1 MIGAFTTFFYCNII
15 RVFSSSWRNNE
26 NKRLYTLSL
35 TLIWFQIVKEKR
47 KSRFSLC
54 PLNGA
59 IHSFLI
65 ARFFAVPALLANFT
79 CARSSCN
86 VLAKNPRTNLIV
98 FSYFVYI
105 LYRIIQKLRT
115 KDIGDIGES
124 LVFGHECQRIKIGG
138 RIEWKVKN
146 NTFWLWDNW
155 IILIKMNSK
164 NNGCFVCLLS
174 RTLYMTFIAVHKR
187 RRGDG

>member
-26 NKRLYTLSL
+26 NNRLYTLIL

-59 IHSFLI
+59 IHSFRI
-65 ARFFAVPALLANFT
+65 ARFFAAPALL
-79 CARSSCN
+79 SSSP
-86 VLAKNPRTNLIV
+86 LSIST
-98 FSYFVYI
+98 FSQKILGLTWLFYYFVYI